1 MRVITC
7 GSKVPANHFY
17 NTRAIL
23 LEEEAIRLCPTFHL
37 QLTFMSST
45 QFYHSQ
51 WNVYLSSDGSSAPC
65 YYCLNRAG
73 LLIIAPRAG
82 TLPNENLN
90 QDLLGFLS
98 GCYTLCRTTQD
109 ITNHGPRQ
117 PSPGPVTFES
127 RPPELADPAGPFSVR
142 SLI

>member
-45 QFYHSQ
+45 QFYHSES
-51 WNVYLSSDGSSAPC
+51 NVYLSSGGSRAPC

-73 LLIIAPRAG
+73 LLIIAPRAW

-90 QDLLGFLS
+90 QDLLGILCGPAEPHRIS
-98 GCYTLCRTTQD
+98 GIIVRR
-109 ITNHGPRQ
+109 PRQ
-117 PSPGPVTFES
+117 PGPGPVTFES
-127 RPPELADPAGPFSVR
+127 RLPELADPAGLFSVR

>member
-45 QFYHSQ
+45 QFYHSELS
-51 WNVYLSSDGSSAPC
+51 VYLSSGGTRAPC
-65 YYCLNRAG
+65 YYCLD
-73 LLIIAPRAG
+73 LLIRAPRAG
-82 TLPNENLN
+82 TLPDENLN
-90 QDLLGFLS
+90 QDLLGILS
-98 GCYTLCRTTQD
+98 GRSTQD
-109 ITNHGPRQ
+109 IRNRRPCH
-117 PSPGPVTFES
+117 PSPGPGTFES
-127 RPPELADPAGPFSVR
+127 RAPESADPAGPFSVR